1 MRLRFSGLEHIV
13 PKPQKRR
20 ESFCSRSAEIART
33 HQSHADC
40 KSSTSSRF
48 ERLSKCRATVL
59 CAPKAWQQQRCGSSL
74 WDQVKKLIQG
84 PWHCAETI
92 DVDLAH
98 LAARSVPFAFL
109 QGSAVLFMKTMT
121 IKTHCQ
127 METTRQKFKAADKKQ
142 QKGD

>member
-59 CAPKAWQQQRCGSSL
+59 CAPKSLAATAMRIITLGSSQEANPRSVAL
-74 WDQVKKLIQG
+74 RRNHRCRPSAFSSSFSAVCVPAGVSGSVHEDNDNQNTLPNGDNETEIQG
-84 PWHCAETI
+84 CG
-92 DVDLAH
+92 
-98 LAARSVPFAFL
+98 
-109 QGSAVLFMKTMT
+109 QKTT
-121 IKTHCQ
+121 K
-127 METTRQKFKAADKKQ
+127 R
-142 QKGD
+142 